1 MSARMTSVPTPTP
14 NPAAQSELV
23 STLQAM
29 LPDLSLGAVL
39 GFATGV
45 AVKFLGRIVLIVVG
59 LLFIAIQLLAWGGIV
74 TVDWLKLQALTDPWF
89 RQGSE
94 SALPWFSRML
104 TSHLPF
110 AGAFTAGL
118 LLGLRKR

>member
-1 MSARMTSVPTPTP
+1 MTSVPTPTP

>member
-1 MSARMTSVPTPTP
+1 
-14 NPAAQSELV
+14 
-23 STLQAM
+23 M

-45 AVKFLGRIVLIVVG
+45 AVKFVGRIVLVVVG
-59 LLFIAIQLLAWGGIV
+59 LLFIAIQLLAWAGIV
-74 TVDWLKLQALTDPWF
+74 TVDWLKLQALTEPWF
-89 RQGSE
+89 QQGSE
-94 SALPWFSRML
+94 SALPWFTRML

>member
-1 MSARMTSVPTPTP
+1 MAPAPTTPPAPPTP
-14 NPAAQSELV
+14 ELL
-23 STLQAM
+23 SGLQAL

-45 AVKFLGRIVLIVVG
+45 AVRFIGRVVLVVVG
-59 LLFIAIQLLAWGGIV
+59 LLFIAVQLLAWQGIV
-74 TVDWLKLQALTDPWF
+74 TVDWLKLQALTEPWF

-94 SALPWFSRML
+94 GALPWLSRML

-110 AGAFTAGL
+110 AGAYTAGL